1 MNKTHSD
8 LLKIIGAALNGTTL
22 QLSAP
27 LNWEE
32 LFDFLSRLK
41 HIVLDMSHIELIFK
55 SMIKIPT

>member
-1 MNKTHSD
+1 MVND
-8 LLKIIGAALNGTTL
+8 EEYLKK
-22 QLSAP
+22 
-27 LNWEE
+27 EE